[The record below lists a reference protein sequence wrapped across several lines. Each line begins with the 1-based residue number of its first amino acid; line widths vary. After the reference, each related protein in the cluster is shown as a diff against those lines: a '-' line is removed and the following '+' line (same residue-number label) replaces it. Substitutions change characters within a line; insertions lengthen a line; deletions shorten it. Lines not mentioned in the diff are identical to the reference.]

1 MRRPRLASSLLLA
14 GALGLGAQ
22 PVVAQDPA
30 PVPPPSKGQGPAQKP
45 KPQDAP
51 VAIPIDVEAEKR
63 GLPIRQFTL
72 EEALRVGRANNV
84 ELRAAELVP
93 QQATQRLLEAEAF
106 FLPELYGDVGYG
118 ENNSPTRNAFS
129 PEVKSV
135 SADATMGWRQRV
147 ATGGLFDLAYQPAKI
162 RTSGSSSFFPELYTS
177 VWTATYTQPLLRGA
191 GTDYNLAA
199 VDSARHAKSGAEQA
213 FARQV
218 QDTLFAIV
226 TAYWE
231 LAFARDNYRVV
242 GEALLVAREQLR
254 ITEER
259 IRVQELAPRDRIAD
273 EAEVARRQE
282 ELIIA
287 ENLIRAREDD
297 LRRLLLGGQQEQ
309 VWHYNL
315 RPTSELTVEPPE
327 KLPVFEECAKVAWEQ
342 RPDLKALRSEVS
354 VAEVNLT
361 VADRDVLPGLDLVGS
376 YGSDGAEDTFMSAW
390 DDALGQEY
398 PDWGLRLQ
406 FSIPIGNQA
415 ARARRQAASLELER
429 VRRNLY
435 AAMLDVDKQVR
446 DAVRQLETLTQS
458 IAASRVSVRLAESNL
473 ETEQV
478 KLRVGSSTVFEV
490 QRRNQELREARS
502 RLLRYQVD
510 FHVANGRLDYAKGT
524 LRVAPQ

>member
-1 MRRPRLASSLLLA
+1 MLVAVAMGPGTAEVA
-14 GALGLGAQ
+14 
-22 PVVAQDPA
+22 AQDPV
-30 PVPPPSKGQGPAQKP
+30 PVPPGGAGQDPAP

-51 VAIPIDVEAEKR
+51 IAIPIDVEAEKR

-72 EEALRVGRANNV
+72 AEALRVGRANNV
-84 ELRAAELVP
+84 GLRAAELVP
-93 QQATQRLLEAEAF
+93 QQASQRLVEAEAF
-106 FLPELYGDVGYG
+106 FNPEFYGGLGYG
-118 ENNSPTRNAFS
+118 ENNSPTRNDFS
-129 PEVKSV
+129 PAVKSV
-135 SADATMGWRQRV
+135 SADATLGWRQRV
-147 ATGGLFDLAYQPAKI
+147 ATGGLFDLAYEPAKLT
-162 RTSGSSSFFPELYTS
+162 TSGSTAFFPKLYTS

-191 GTDYNLAA
+191 GTDYNMAA
-199 VDSARHAKSGAEQA
+199 IDSARYAQAGAEQG
-213 FARQV
+213 FERQV

-273 EAEVARRQE
+273 EAEVARRLE

-287 ENLIRAREDD
+287 ENQIRSREDD

-309 VWHYNL
+309 VWHFNL

-327 KLPVFEECAKVAWEQ
+327 KLPSFEECAKVAWDQ

-376 YGSDGAEDTFMSAW
+376 YGTDGAEDSFWSAW
-390 DDALGQEY
+390 DDAVGQEY

-415 ARARRQAASLELER
+415 ARARRQSASLELER

-458 IAASRVSVRLAESNL
+458 ITASRVSVRLAESNL

-510 FHVANGRLDYAKGT
+510 FHVATGRLDYAKGT
-524 LRVAPQ
+524 LRVPAP